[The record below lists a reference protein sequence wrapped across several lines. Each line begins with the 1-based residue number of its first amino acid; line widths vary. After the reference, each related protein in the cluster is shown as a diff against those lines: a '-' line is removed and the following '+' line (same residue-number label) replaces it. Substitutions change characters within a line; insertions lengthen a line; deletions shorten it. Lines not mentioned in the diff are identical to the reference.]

1 MSLLPD
7 IADQEIYTAV
17 RAVLLTVL
25 PAGTEIVQ
33 GVQNRVPMP
42 KSGWVLMTV
51 VAQKRISTN
60 RGQFSDPAQATAIT
74 MPTQH
79 TVQLDFYGTPA
90 LSWATAAQTL
100 FRDPYSTELMPAN
113 IQPLYADDPM
123 SIPLIDGENQ
133 WESRWK
139 LDVQLQTNPHI
150 TIPTQSATEISVSL
164 VSIDADYPPVD

>member
-25 PAGTEIVQ
+25 PTGTEIVQ

-51 VAQKRISTN
+51 ITQKRISTN
-60 RGQFSDPAQATAIT
+60 RGQFSDPLQVTVTT

-79 TVQLDFYGTPA
+79 TVQLDFYGLPA

-100 FRDPYSTELMPAN
+100 FRDHYSTELMPAN
-113 IQPLYADDPM
+113 IQPLYTDDPM
-123 SIPLIDGENQ
+123 HIPLIDGENQ
-133 WESRWK
+133 WENRWK
-139 LDVQLQTNPHI
+139 LDVQLQTNPSI
-150 TIPTQSATEISVSL
+150 TIPTQSATGVTITLASL
-164 VSIDADYPPVD
+164 DANYPPAD